1 MAKSKQPKGWK
12 VVPLYRGKV
21 KLGFDQWGNKT
32 GRRHSYWINVEKSAM
47 YPRGAKMIPGV
58 TGICGV
64 LTVAAGGLAP
74 WAARQAVSYL
84 RNKQH
89 IEITDDTAQNAVM
102 AHARF
107 RDNAGVRGTSVHK
120 YSERLINSEKL
131 TRGERNTAACK
142 RAIRVIKLL
151 KKEGI
156 EVVACEQTIFSR
168 EHEYCGT
175 LDLDCTYNGEP
186 VILDIKTS
194 SGFRAGA
201 ALQLAAYAFARQEE
215 YPKRK
220 FVNAGVILAG
230 SQCAEI
236 KWLSDEMQ
244 LPGKEALAACHNAFL
259 GLMAVR
265 TSMPNLATFGFE
277 RK

>member
-1 MAKSKQPKGWK
+1 MPQKKQPKGWK
-12 VVPLYRGKV
+12 VVSLYGGKV

-32 GRRHSYWINVEKSAM
+32 GRRHSYWVNVPKSATH
-47 YPRGAKMIPGV
+47 PRGAKMIPGV

-84 RNKQH
+84 RNKEG
-89 IEITDDTAQNAVM
+89 IEITDDMAQNAVM

-107 RDNAGVRGTSVHK
+107 RDTAAVRGTSVHN
-120 YSERLINSEKL
+120 YAERLLNGEKL
-131 TRGERNTAACK
+131 TRDERNKPACK
-142 RAIRVIKLL
+142 RAIRVLKLL

-168 EHEYCGT
+168 EHEYCGM
-175 LDLDCTYNGEP
+175 LDLDCNYNDEP

-201 ALQLAAYAFARQEE
+201 ALQISAYAKAREEE
-215 YPKRK
+215 YKKRK
-220 FVNAGVILAG
+220 FANAGVILAG
-230 SQCAEI
+230 SSCAEI

-244 LPGKEALAACHNAFL
+244 LPGREAIETCHNAFL

-265 TSMPNLATFGFE
+265 TSIPNLATFGFE